1 MRDWKVSWA
10 VQCCSCTGIL
20 LWVTLTSSSWCCLSW
35 LFWRCPCF
43 WVMPGM
49 VEQPQPWS
57 RGISL
62 AQEKPASMLNKG
74 FGECFL
80 AVSSMLFS
88 VTISPESFWESG
100 DLSPEYLGG
109 EYKILEK
116 VGKLL
121 RQCVLACRIQASAWS
136 PEFPT
141 LKGLIYCKS
150 WRSECQGMLI
160 EACSVLPDSS
170 LAACLN
176 KHPLHQSHCCL
187 MPLS

>member
-1 MRDWKVSWA
+1 
-10 VQCCSCTGIL
+10 
-20 LWVTLTSSSWCCLSW
+20 
-35 LFWRCPCF
+35 
-43 WVMPGM
+43 MPGM

-62 AQEKPASMLNKG
+62 AQEKPTSTLNKG
-74 FGECFL
+74 FGGCFL
-80 AVSSMLFS
+80 AVSSMLFA

-121 RQCVLACRIQASAWS
+121 RQCVLACWIQASAWS